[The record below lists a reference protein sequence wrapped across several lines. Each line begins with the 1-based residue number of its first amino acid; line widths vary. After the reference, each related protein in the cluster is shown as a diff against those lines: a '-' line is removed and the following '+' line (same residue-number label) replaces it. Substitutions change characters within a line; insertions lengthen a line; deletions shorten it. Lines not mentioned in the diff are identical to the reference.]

1 MSAANHTQDLPAV
14 VESRVG
20 DALVQTSDAR
30 ELHRLLKVGR
40 DFTTWIKG
48 RIAQYGFVEGVDFV
62 TTEYGSPDRGNQ
74 AGRGGDRRSVTY
86 HLTLGTAKEIAMVEN
101 NAEGRRIRRY
111 FIECERRALDAAA
124 RPAPDLSDPH
134 ALRALL
140 LAHAEREIALE
151 ARAEKAEGTLAL
163 AAPKAAALDRIADTT
178 GLILP
183 SDAAK
188 TLGLRPKDLT
198 QHMLGNGWL
207 FRRLRSGRLAGR
219 QDKLNARLLAERSV
233 AAGENRTEIQAY
245 VTPRGLTRLAQELGV
260 PFTPTPDLFSPA
272 PGSPITAR

>member
-1 MSAANHTQDLPAV
+1 MCAADHAQDLPAV

-48 RIAQYGFVEGVDFV
+48 RIAQYGFIEGVDFV
-62 TTEYGSPDRGNQ
+62 VTEDLSSPVSGSAKARPQ
-74 AGRGGDRRSVTY
+74 TVSTY

-111 FIECERRALDAAA
+111 FIECERRALQAASQ
-124 RPAPDLSDPH
+124 PAPDLSDPH

-207 FRRLRSGRLAGR
+207 FRRLGSGRLAGR

-233 AAGENRTEIQAY
+233 AAGEHRTEIQAY

-260 PFTPTPDLFSPA
+260 PCTPTPDLFSPA
-272 PGSPITAR
+272 LGSPITAR